1 MITRSWIRQ
10 LFARTPR
17 RAPRGPRQAP
27 PRFRPSLD
35 VLEDRLTPSMLG
47 TTALLEGP
55 AAGSASA
62 LVGASGAWSATANA
76 PWLHTTATGS
86 GDGLAALSFDANGG
100 PRAVAR

>member
-1 MITRSWIRQ
+1 MITRSWTRS

-17 RAPRGPRQAP
+17 TVRRAAARS
-27 PRFRPSLD
+27 RPALEL
-35 VLEDRLTPSMLG
+35 LEDRLTPSTLG

-76 PWLHTTATGS
+76 PWLHTTATGT

-100 PRAVAR
+100 ATRSGT

>member
-1 MITRSWIRQ
+1 MATRSWSRSLIP
-10 LFARTPR
+10 RTPR
-17 RAPRGPRQAP
+17 TVRRAAARS
-27 PRFRPSLD
+27 RPALEL
-35 VLEDRLTPSMLG
+35 LEDRLTPSTLG

-55 AAGSASA
+55 AAGSASD